1 MQWHAKAAAVLT
13 PAVLPVA
20 VCDSVLALLTSVHS
34 SARAGHVPTLLRTC
48 NELTCVPVHA
58 LLHAALLIGH
68 FMCLDCA
75 NTHCVCA
82 KFLQQPLLNNSCVE
96 TDAKHTHELLRQSLG
111 G

>member
-1 MQWHAKAAAVLT
+1 MQWHAKVAAVLT

-58 LLHAALLIGH
+58 LLHATLLTRVT
-68 FMCLDCA
+68 FCA
-75 NTHCVCA
+75 WTVQIRTAFAPN
-82 KFLQQPLLNNSCVE
+82 FSNSRC
-96 TDAKHTHELLRQSLG
+96 
-111 G
+111 